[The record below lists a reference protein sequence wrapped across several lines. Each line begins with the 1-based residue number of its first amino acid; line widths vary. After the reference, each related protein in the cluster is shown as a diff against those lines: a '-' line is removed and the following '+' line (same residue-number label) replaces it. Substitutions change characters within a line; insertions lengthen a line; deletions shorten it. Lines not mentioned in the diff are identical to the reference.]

1 MIIRIPKTEQYAVTL
16 ACGIHGYSVRFYTD
30 EKADGLCFAE
40 IDAPEDNAAILVYL
54 GREIEIQV
62 QREAEYIKTEDN
74 LFDLFRIG
82 K

>member
-1 MIIRIPKTEQYAVTL
+1 MIIRIPKTERHAVAMAAGL
-16 ACGIHGYSVRFYTD
+16 HGYSVEFYTD
-30 EKADGLCFAE
+30 ERAGGLCFAE
-40 IDAPEDNAAILVYL
+40 INVPEDNAAILVYL

-62 QREAEYIKTEDN
+62 QREAEYIRTEDN

>member
-1 MIIRIPKTEQYAVTL
+1 M
-16 ACGIHGYSVRFYTD
+16 ACGLHGYSVHFYTD

-40 IDAPEDNAAILVYL
+40 IDVPEDNAAILVYL

-62 QREAEYIKTEDN
+62 QREIDFDRSEDN
-74 LFDLFRIG
+74 LFNLFRIG